1 MDLYFKKVIIKG
13 LGCVCVGIENKNKNP
28 LFSFVMPFYN
38 NSRYLQSAI
47 ESVLKST
54 ITNFELVMVDDGSTD
69 GSLDIV
75 REYIK
80 SEPRIKLYSHKV
92 NKGPAQALKTC
103 LLNSKGEYILFTA
116 ADDFSYNTRAEVC
129 LEAFNKSEKI
139 GIVLAEADIINE
151 HSELTGE
158 KYQVPATINNDN
170 ILIEQL
176 KRNYCLGA
184 TMAIKK
190 DSHIFGQDGFIE
202 HSDDYEIS
210 LRFLEAG
217 YDIEIVKESLVKYR
231 VHSES
236 ASTNKVKLYNNTIK
250 SLEKFNSEDFEKV
263 LLVKKNG
270 YADVNLSLGIF
281 NLFRNNLLEA
291 ESYLRKTQL
300 NELDKH
306 HIFELN
312 FYLSVL
318 FYKKGLFKESYDSL
332 SICKSLVSENTVV
345 QNNLS
350 VLEHY
355 LNIANVENIIR
366 ELININKLSPH
377 YLDAKYNLDILQSNK
392 EEKLKFTERIL
403 TSNLIYR
410 ENYQVD

>member
-1 MDLYFKKVIIKG
+1 M
-13 LGCVCVGIENKNKNP
+13 VGIENKNP

-38 NSRYLQSAI
+38 NKRYLQSAI

-69 GSLDIV
+69 GSIDIV
-75 REYIK
+75 REYMK
-80 SEPRIKLYSHKV
+80 SEPRIKLYLHKV

-116 ADDFSYNTRAEVC
+116 ADDISYKTRAEVC
-129 LEAFNKSEKI
+129 LQAFNKSEKI
-139 GIVLAEADIINE
+139 GIVLVEADIINE
-151 HSELTGE
+151 HSELTEE
-158 KYQVPATINNDN
+158 KYQIPATIDNDN

-210 LRFLEAG
+210 LRYLEAG

-236 ASTNKVKLYNNTIK
+236 ASTNKVKLYNNTVK
-250 SLEKFNSEDFEKV
+250 SLEKFHSEDFEKV
-263 LLVKKNG
+263 LLDKKNS

-281 NLFRNNLLEA
+281 NLFRNNLIGA
-291 ESYLRKTQL
+291 ERYLRNPQL
-300 NELDKH
+300 NGLDKH

-318 FYKKGLFKESYDSL
+318 FYKKGLFKESYESL
-332 SICKSLVSENTVV
+332 SICKSIVAESAVV
-345 QNNLS
+345 QNNMS

-355 LNIANVENIIR
+355 LNLVNIENIIR
-366 ELININKLSPH
+366 EFISINKLNPH
-377 YLDAKYNLDILQSNK
+377 YLDCKYNLDILQSNK

-410 ENYQVD
+410 ENYKVD